1 MFMKKIFTLLS
12 AAVLTAVLAI
22 AAGAAVP
29 DGYTEKELFEDSGS
43 TAIYY
48 DYFDHSADTDFSHYY
63 KVGDGY
69 VTVDYD
75 AETDDTEITISNVTF
90 EENQADFIYFFTENN
105 NTVTVNVEGTNTF
118 DCHWIIDLEFFWEG
132 ADLNTLFLKG
142 TGTINSPVNL
152 DMLFN
157 ACRVKVESG
166 TYNVDYFAH
175 CSYLDII
182 GGNINFTES
191 IASSEFNI
199 STDANVNGV
208 IHRSNVAYFYGT
220 PVFHT
225 DTEFNLYP
233 SMNLDFCDSITVD
246 GILVLDQNV
255 LFLDPVIELAEGTGI
270 IACENSAYTTDGT
283 VIPHAF
289 YNLTVDYTESDSG
302 EYWSWDADE
311 KVLTLNGD
319 LVIYNE
325 LILDDDVPDN
335 AKVTV
340 IVNGNVY
347 VGDDIEADD
356 IETVVLD
363 IRGYMFVD
371 DNLNSVGCRSLTVR
385 GGGVLEVDDE
395 IMVHVS
401 RDDYISSSDPITLP
415 EDHEDY
421 GVYDNTYLNKFA
433 LDGVSPAVLTIEKD
447 TWLLTDEE
455 LDVDKLVVNGMLYV
469 EDSTFPAIEIYH
481 SLIIGRN
488 GGILVKE
495 DPSDEDDSI
504 ADIGFMNFWNLT
516 DNELHNL
523 RNYNLIDDDSVYF
536 DYSDNIEIE
545 DESTGNSSYIDNAY
559 FYSVYKLL
567 EAAEINSN
575 YSDPKIDVDFDIT
588 PEVVIGGD
596 YVSVTYMKT
605 SDEFP
610 FASDFAAYARL
621 LMHKYRITL
630 EASEG
635 GSITGKTDVNHN
647 NSAVYTIE
655 ADEGY
660 VLTELTI
667 NGKKVELSNT
677 ITLDKVRSNYT
688 IKAVF
693 TPAE

>member
-1 MFMKKIFTLLS
+1 
-12 AAVLTAVLAI
+12 
-22 AAGAAVP
+22 
-29 DGYTEKELFEDSGS
+29 
-43 TAIYY
+43 
-48 DYFDHSADTDFSHYY
+48 
-63 KVGDGY
+63 
-69 VTVDYD
+69 
-75 AETDDTEITISNVTF
+75 
-90 EENQADFIYFFTENN
+90 
-105 NTVTVNVEGTNTF
+105 
-118 DCHWIIDLEFFWEG
+118 
-132 ADLNTLFLKG
+132 
-142 TGTINSPVNL
+142 
-152 DMLFN
+152 
-157 ACRVKVESG
+157 
-166 TYNVDYFAH
+166 
-175 CSYLDII
+175 
-182 GGNINFTES
+182 
-191 IASSEFNI
+191 
-199 STDANVNGV
+199 
-208 IHRSNVAYFYGT
+208 
-220 PVFHT
+220 
-225 DTEFNLYP
+225 
-233 SMNLDFCDSITVD
+233 
-246 GILVLDQNV
+246 
-255 LFLDPVIELAEGTGI
+255 
-270 IACENSAYTTDGT
+270 
-283 VIPHAF
+283 
-289 YNLTVDYTESDSG
+289 
-302 EYWSWDADE
+302 
-311 KVLTLNGD
+311 
-319 LVIYNE
+319 
-325 LILDDDVPDN
+325 
-335 AKVTV
+335 
-340 IVNGNVY
+340 
-347 VGDDIEADD
+347 
-356 IETVVLD
+356 
-363 IRGYMFVD
+363 
-371 DNLNSVGCRSLTVR
+371 
-385 GGGVLEVDDE
+385 
-395 IMVHVS
+395 
-401 RDDYISSSDPITLP
+401 
-415 EDHEDY
+415 
-421 GVYDNTYLNKFA
+421 
-433 LDGVSPAVLTIEKD
+433 
-447 TWLLTDEE
+447 
-455 LDVDKLVVNGMLYV
+455 MLYV

-536 DYSDNIEIE
+536 DYLESIEIY
-545 DESTGNSSYIDNAY
+545 DESTGNYSYIDNAY

-647 NSAVYTIE
+647 NSAVYTVE